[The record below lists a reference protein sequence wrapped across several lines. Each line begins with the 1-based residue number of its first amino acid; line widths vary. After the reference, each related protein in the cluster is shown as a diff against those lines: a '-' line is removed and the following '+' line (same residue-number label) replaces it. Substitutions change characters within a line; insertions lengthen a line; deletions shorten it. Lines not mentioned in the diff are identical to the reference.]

1 MASIYDIIYNRDL
14 LNLVL
19 QYIPL
24 WRVFLRPVCRQL
36 SQIGRSVESVQLWR
50 VVNGIELRATPD
62 VKVRLLRE
70 LMCVCN
76 MPVIR
81 TFIGADELLG
91 GSYYVFGWRSPDFLT
106 WAQRNAIPYGRA
118 IYPQLMKKS
127 LDCTKTLSK
136 YINLNSTL
144 VNAAL
149 TYGRLDII
157 EWYEKNYA
165 PDLNINDV
173 DQLAACLLY
182 KSDIYDK
189 AAVRAWF
196 EKQFDYT
203 ANGVKIFMRMH
214 GVSVSN
220 FNAAL
225 VIVRDR
231 APYCANAMMS
241 LSYFSFIISAGNLD
255 LLRARIED
263 YSVLLGIGAPLYT
276 SFVYT
281 ALISDQLN
289 IATYITNTYDINAVW
304 LWNRI
309 CCSTLVKAIPWYIN
323 TYGYNDNLAG
333 VAIDHVPNS
342 ISGAQF
348 VRNLSEYFSNLMYMT
363 ACTRAASRGKRRL
376 IRTLRDVGCNWGPQT
391 VQAALTNDHD
401 EVADWLI
408 IRGCPY

>member
-1 MASIYDIIYNRDL
+1 
-14 LNLVL
+14 
-19 QYIPL
+19 
-24 WRVFLRPVCRQL
+24 VFLRPVCRQL
-36 SQIGRSVESVQLWR
+36 SQISISNESVQLWR
-50 VVNGIELRATPD
+50 VVNGQQIIASAEM
-62 VKVRLLRE
+62 KVRILRE

-76 MPVIR
+76 MPIIQ
-81 TFIGADELLG
+81 TFIGADEMLG
-91 GSYYVFGWRSPDFLT
+91 GSYYVFSWRSSDFLT
-106 WAQRNAIPYGRA
+106 WARRNAIPYGRA

-127 LDCTKTLSK
+127 LECTKTLSR
-136 YINLNSTL
+136 YINMNSGV

-165 PDLNINDV
+165 PDYMNINDI
-173 DQLAACLLY
+173 DQFAACLLY

-214 GVSVSN
+214 AVSVSN

-225 VIVRDR
+225 AIIRDR

-241 LSYFSFIISAGNLD
+241 LNYASFIISAGNLD
-255 LLRARIED
+255 LLRARIAD
-263 YSVLLGIGAPLYT
+263 YSVLLGVGAPMYT
-276 SFVYT
+276 TFVYT
-281 ALISDQLN
+281 ALISDQFI
-289 IATYITNTYDINAVW
+289 IATYINDTYNVNAAA

-309 CCSTLVKAIPWYIN
+309 CGSALIKAIPWYIN
-323 TYGYNDNLAG
+323 TYGYNDNLASI
-333 VAIDHVPNS
+333 AIDNVPNS
-342 ISGAQF
+342 IDGAQF

-376 IRTLRDVGCNWGPQT
+376 IRTLHDVGCNWGPQT
-391 VQAALTNDHD
+391 IQAALTNEHD
-401 EVADWLI
+401 DVADWLI
-408 IRGCPY
+408 SRGCPYGL